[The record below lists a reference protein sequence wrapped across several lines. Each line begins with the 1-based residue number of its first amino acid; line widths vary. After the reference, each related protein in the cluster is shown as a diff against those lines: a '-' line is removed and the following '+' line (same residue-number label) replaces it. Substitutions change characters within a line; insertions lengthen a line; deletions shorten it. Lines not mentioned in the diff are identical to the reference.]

1 MIAYARL
8 WPYNGHLEAICMI
21 IKSNVKSHIKKNV
34 KSYIYCSKCRV
45 VIIWHVGLV
54 FGVWFWEALGMH
66 SLCTAG
72 ASCEGV
78 STAG

>member
-1 MIAYARL
+1 
-8 WPYNGHLEAICMI
+8 MI
-21 IKSNVKSHIKKNV
+21 IKSNVKSHMKNYV
-34 KSYIYCSKCRV
+34 KNYIYCSKCKV
-45 VIIWHVGLV
+45 VNIWHVGLV

-72 ASCEGV
+72 VSCEVV